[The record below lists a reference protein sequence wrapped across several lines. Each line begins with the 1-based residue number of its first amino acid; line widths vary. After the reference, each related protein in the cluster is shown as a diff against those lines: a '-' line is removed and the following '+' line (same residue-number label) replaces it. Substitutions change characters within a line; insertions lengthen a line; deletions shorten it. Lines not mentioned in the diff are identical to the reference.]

1 MAFIRE
7 LNRKVSSDLDEKV
20 NKKQIFY
27 TTITLLLE
35 AASKYIQLLDPSIF
49 RGKQIEYFCFRK
61 LTATRNSQPFMHT
74 IAVYLFLYVCI
85 VDSERNE
92 ENSLIF
98 LDDHTAHDVSSNL
111 LHNAKLGSEINTYF
125 QIAKESWIILH
136 SSDTFDKGID

>member
-1 MAFIRE
+1 
-7 LNRKVSSDLDEKV
+7 
-20 NKKQIFY
+20 
-27 TTITLLLE
+27 
-35 AASKYIQLLDPSIF
+35 
-49 RGKQIEYFCFRK
+49 
-61 LTATRNSQPFMHT
+61 MHT